1 MNYNVRIN
9 DNFLKADHSDGE
21 VLQHTDLN
29 ELESVVKT
37 AINANYVDIQKLQN
51 GTTPVSNA
59 NSLKGASGSAT
70 LSQAVSEILVPSDN
84 KIPSSLQ
91 VKNFVDNTISTFSSG
106 LVFYWNGTEGQEGA
120 DIFNQVCAKYDA
132 GEKFIFYGKIS
143 IQVPVQTGIGDTYSY
158 ETRYLIM
165 PITVSKITNN
175 ESYDYSFSVPSIYCG
190 YFANYISPYIRL
202 TGTWGNYTNVT
213 CGSMED
219 YMTPITKSQL
229 DGALFSE
236 YLVRLSGDYSSATA
250 DGVSLTEEDAQ
261 KLRVKTSNAMEG
273 ALFRIDLNINGTVHL
288 FGEVTNV
295 HTRVY
300 AYYATIDCT
309 SLGVNSNIKAT
320 INIYF
325 TPSDTDPDTW
335 ITDTE
340 RTKLYVS
347 TL

>member
-1 MNYNVRIN
+1 MNYNVRID

-51 GTTPVSNA
+51 GITPVSNA

-120 DIFNQVCAKYDA
+120 NIFNQVCAKYDA
-132 GEKFIFYGKIS
+132 GEKFIFYGKVS
-143 IQVPVQTGIGDTYSY
+143 IKLPLRDEV
-158 ETRYLIM
+158 RYVIV
-165 PITVSKITNN
+165 PITVKKMTKDDLSSGDNT
-175 ESYDYSFSVPSIYCG
+175 FTVPSIYCG
-190 YFANYISPYIRL
+190 DVMNYISPFIDV
-202 TGTWGNYTNVT
+202 TGSWGNYTNVE
-213 CGSMED
+213 CGTMSSDMAPVTGGQLNSILSSD
-219 YMTPITKSQL
+219 YRVIL
-229 DGALFSE
+229 D
-236 YLVRLSGDYSSATA
+236 GDYSNATV
-250 DGVSLTEEDAQ
+250 DGMSLTEEDAQ
-261 KLRVKTSNAMEG
+261 ELRIKTSNASEG
-273 ALFRIDLNINGTVHL
+273 TLFRIDLNINGTVHL
-288 FGEVTNV
+288 LGEMTDINIE
-295 HTRVY
+295 TD
-300 AYYATIDCT
+300 AYYITIDCT

-320 INIYF
+320 IILYLK
-325 TPSDTDPDTW
+325 TSDTDPY
-335 ITDTE
+335 IYIIDTE